1 MFIPFAPAVR
11 RMPPRERERS
21 RRRRGP
27 RGGNPDRPSQLSRR
41 ERGLPTEE
49 RGREIERE
57 AYHRERGVEY
67 RRVERERVR
76 HRGSRD
82 SRDWPTWTYIS
93 GLKIYDTG
101 IPELKPPEGG

>member
-1 MFIPFAPAVR
+1 
-11 RMPPRERERS
+11 MPPRERERS

-76 HRGSRD
+76 DRGSRD
-82 SRDWPTWTYIS
+82 SRDWPRAGRGRGERARTREVYRPKTAQ
-93 GLKIYDTG
+93 
-101 IPELKPPEGG
+101 IPTSRLL